1 MAWGYGASDLKA
13 AKFVLGVAMPV
24 IVEVIQRRR
33 DDAIGYAAKD
43 FEPIRVVTYH
53 LSDEAL
59 LGDDDDGD
67 GDFIQTAIGFEDS
80 GFERVIVAETVRKL
94 VANAGLTDKEKAVI
108 QATYWDEDDDATIA
122 KRLQVSK
129 ARVKQLRQSALL
141 KLRMQARQWGLL

>member
-67 GDFIQTAIGFEDS
+67 GDFIQTAIGFEDW

>member
-1 MAWGYGASDLKA
+1 
-13 AKFVLGVAMPV
+13 MPV

-43 FEPIRVVTYH
+43 FEPVRVVTYH

-67 GDFIQTAIGFEDS
+67 GDFIQTAIGFEDL

-94 VANAGLTDKEKAVI
+94 VANARLTDKEKAVI

>member
-1 MAWGYGASDLKA
+1 ML
-13 AKFVLGVAMPV
+13 
-24 IVEVIQRRR
+24 IVEVIERRK
-33 DDAIGYAAKD
+33 DDAIAYTAKD
-43 FEPIRVVTYH
+43 FEPVCVVTYH

-59 LGDDDDGD
+59 LRDDDDGD
-67 GDFIQTAIGFEDS
+67 GDFIQTAIGFEDL

>member
-1 MAWGYGASDLKA
+1 
-13 AKFVLGVAMPV
+13 MPV

-43 FEPIRVVTYH
+43 FEPVRVVTYH
-53 LSDEAL
+53 ISDEAL

-67 GDFIQTAIGFEDS
+67 GDFIQIGFEDL

-141 KLRMQARQWGLL
+141 KLRIQARQWGLL

>member
-1 MAWGYGASDLKA
+1 LAWGYGASDLKA

-141 KLRMQARQWGLL
+141 KLRIQARQWGLL

>member
-43 FEPIRVVTYH
+43 FEPVRVVTYH